1 MELRLFL
8 SWPLSLK
15 IAGVPALFLLYATA
29 LLAQTE
35 KANFTLNAHITGLNS
50 PYVVFSIKNDQ
61 NNWVSDTIPVSDNRF
76 VFSIKVDKTTYM
88 RIDPKMPQVVKTVI
102 RNGRNQGYIPS
113 ICSYI
118 VFFGSPGQT
127 IEFGGDILDFVN
139 AYPSGNPENDDLAA
153 IHRKTFPLVNQS
165 ANAYLKAAQL
175 DESDSTRKS
184 LEIEIKKLDME
195 VAFIK
200 KEFIKAHPASVASAF
215 YLQDMMMR
223 RELTEEE
230 SLRLSDQLASS
241 LAGNPFYSDILSRV
255 KGISASK
262 VGAVLADF
270 SATNVLDNSV
280 FDIKN
285 TNGKYVILDFWG
297 TWCGPCISEMPE
309 MKALSEKYADRM
321 MLVGVNNGDTKEK
334 LLSFVKEKGYTWTQV
349 LDKQEGKTFSTVFN
363 VNGYPTKIILDP
375 KGEILG
381 KYLGTTPDFF
391 DKIHQ
396 LFDK

>member
-61 NNWVSDTIPVSDNRF
+61 NKWVSDTIPVSDNRF
-76 VFSIKVDKTTYM
+76 VFSINVDKTTYM

-127 IEFGGDILDFVN
+127 IEFGGDIRDFVN

-165 ANAYLKAAQL
+165 ANTYLKAAQL

-184 LEIEIKKLDME
+184 LELEIKKLDME

-200 KEFIKAHPASVASAF
+200 KEFIKVHPASVASAF

-391 DKIHQ
+391 NKIHQ

>member
-61 NNWVSDTIPVSDNRF
+61 NKWVSDTIPVSDNRF
-76 VFSIKVDKTTYM
+76 VFSINVDKTTYM

-230 SLRLSDQLASS
+230 SLRLSGQLASS

-255 KGISASK
+255 EGISASK

-270 SATNVLDNSV
+270 SAPNVLDNSV

>member
-1 MELRLFL
+1 MELRVFL

-270 SATNVLDNSV
+270 SAPNVLDNSV

>member
-1 MELRLFL
+1 
-8 SWPLSLK
+8 
-15 IAGVPALFLLYATA
+15 
-29 LLAQTE
+29 
-35 KANFTLNAHITGLNS
+35 
-50 PYVVFSIKNDQ
+50 
-61 NNWVSDTIPVSDNRF
+61 
-76 VFSIKVDKTTYM
+76 
-88 RIDPKMPQVVKTVI
+88 
-102 RNGRNQGYIPS
+102 
-113 ICSYI
+113 
-118 VFFGSPGQT
+118 
-127 IEFGGDILDFVN
+127 
-139 AYPSGNPENDDLAA
+139 
-153 IHRKTFPLVNQS
+153 
-165 ANAYLKAAQL
+165 
-175 DESDSTRKS
+175 
-184 LEIEIKKLDME
+184 ME

-270 SATNVLDNSV
+270 SAPNVLDNSV

>member
-61 NNWVSDTIPVSDNRF
+61 NKWVSDTIPVSDNRF
-76 VFSIKVDKTTYM
+76 VFSINVDKTTYM

-270 SATNVLDNSV
+270 SAPNVLDNSV

-285 TNGKYVILDFWG
+285 TNGKYVILDVWG

-391 DKIHQ
+391 ENENAQ
-396 LFDK
+396 

>member
-61 NNWVSDTIPVSDNRF
+61 NKWVSDTIPVSDNRF
-76 VFSIKVDKTTYM
+76 VFSINVDKTTYM

-270 SATNVLDNSV
+270 SAPNVLDNSV